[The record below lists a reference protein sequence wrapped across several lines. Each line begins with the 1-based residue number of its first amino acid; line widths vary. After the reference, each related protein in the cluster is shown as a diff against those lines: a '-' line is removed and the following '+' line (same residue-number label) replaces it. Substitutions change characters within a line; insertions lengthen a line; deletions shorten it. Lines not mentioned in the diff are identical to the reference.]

1 MLSEEEIMCKEAF
14 DELKKENE
22 QLKITVNKQSIDIS
36 NNLLGLQQKDKQI
49 DLMAESIELQQY
61 ANIDTSNLDLVCEKL
76 KCNKKCELV
85 KEDCIKQ
92 YFENKVNSSEQN

>member
-1 MLSEEEIMCKEAF
+1 MITEYKINLEKKTK
-14 DELKKENE
+14 DELVAFIS
-22 QLKITVNKQSIDIS
+22 QLQS
-36 NNLLGLQQKDKQI
+36 LLIKKDKQI